1 MQKENVKQEE
11 IASLTDE
18 QLAILAKNFDEEAI
32 NELFARYKNLVNAIA
47 RSYFLIG
54 GDIEDIVQE
63 GMIGLYKAIRSYT
76 TDKKASFKTFAN
88 ICIRHQI
95 QNEVKKASSE
105 KNKILSS
112 ALPILEQLY
121 DEEEDSGEIIIMSDL
136 PSPDDQV
143 IAKENAKELN
153 QKVNEKLSSL
163 ERKIL
168 SLYLRGYNYTEIA
181 HLGEV
186 NKKTI
191 DNALTRIKSK
201 LSFLKEENN
210 KKIV

>member
-1 MQKENVKQEE
+1 MQNESLKALEE
-11 IASLTDE
+11 LTDE
-18 QLAILAKNFDEEAI
+18 QLALLSKNFDEDAI
-32 NELFARYKNLVNAIA
+32 NELFGRYKNLVNAIA

-76 TDKKASFKTFAN
+76 PDKKASFKTFAN

-95 QNEVKKASSE
+95 QNQIKKASSE

-112 ALPILEQLY
+112 AIPILEQIG
-121 DEEEDSGEIIIMSDL
+121 DEEEDKGEVVLKSDL
-136 PSPDDQV
+136 PLPDDQV

-153 QKVNEKLSSL
+153 QKVNEKLSNL

-168 SLYLRGYNYTEIA
+168 SLYLRGYNYNEISN
-181 HLGEV
+181 LGQV

-201 LSFLKEENN
+201 LSFLKEDN
-210 KKIV
+210 KKAI

>member
-1 MQKENVKQEE
+1 MQKENQE
-11 IASLTDE
+11 LTDE
-18 QLAILAKNFDEEAI
+18 QLALLAKNFDEEAI

-76 TDKKASFKTFAN
+76 PDKKASFKTFAN

-105 KNKILSS
+105 KNRILSS
-112 ALPILEQLY
+112 AIPILEQLDD
-121 DEEEDSGEIIIMSDL
+121 DEDGEVVVMSDM
-136 PSPDDQV
+136 PSPYDQV

-168 SLYLRGYNYTEIA
+168 SLYLRGYNYSEIST
-181 HLGEV
+181 LGEV

>member
-1 MQKENVKQEE
+1 MQDIE
-11 IASLTDE
+11 ILSDE
-18 QLAILAKNFDEEAI
+18 QLVVLAQNDDEIAL
-32 NELFARYKNLVNAIA
+32 NEIFNRYKSRVNAIA

-76 TDKKASFKTFAN
+76 SDKKASFKTFASV
-88 ICIRHQI
+88 CIKHQI

-105 KNKILSS
+105 KNMILST
-112 ALPILEQLY
+112 AIPILEQA
-121 DEEEDSGEIIIMSDL
+121 DFDEDSEKGEVIIMSDL
-136 PSPDDQV
+136 PSPDDKV

-181 HLGEV
+181 TLGDV
-186 NKKTI
+186 NKKSI

-201 LSFLKEENN
+201 LSFLKEEN
-210 KKIV
+210 KKIKSA

>member
-1 MQKENVKQEE
+1 MQKENQE
-11 IASLTDE
+11 IALLTDE

-32 NELFARYKNLVNAIA
+32 NELFGRYKNLVNAIA

-76 TDKKASFKTFAN
+76 PDKKASFKTFAN

-112 ALPILEQLY
+112 AIPILEGLG
-121 DEEEDSGEIIIMSDL
+121 DEEEDKGEVVLMSEL

-163 ERKIL
+163 ERRIL
-168 SLYLRGYNYTEIA
+168 SLYLRGYNYSEIST
-181 HLGEV
+181 LGEV

>member
-1 MQKENVKQEE
+1 MQKENIKQEE
-11 IASLTDE
+11 IASLSDE
-18 QLAILAKNFDEEAI
+18 QLALLAKNFDEEAI

-47 RSYFLIG
+47 RSYFLVG

-76 TDKKASFKTFAN
+76 PDKKASFKTFAN

-112 ALPILEQLY
+112 AIPILEGLG
-121 DEEEDSGEIIIMSDL
+121 EEEDGEVVIISDL
-136 PSPDDQV
+136 PSPDAQV

-153 QKVNEKLSSL
+153 QKVNEKLSHL

-168 SLYLRGYNYTEIA
+168 ALWLRGYNYNEIA
-181 HLGEV
+181 TLGEV

-201 LSFLKEENN
+201 LSFLKEEDN